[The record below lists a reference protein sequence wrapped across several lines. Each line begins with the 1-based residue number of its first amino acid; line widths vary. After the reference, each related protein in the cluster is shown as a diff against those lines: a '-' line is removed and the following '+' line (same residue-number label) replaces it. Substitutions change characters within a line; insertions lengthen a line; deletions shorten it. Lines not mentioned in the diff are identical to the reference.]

1 LSELF
6 LIPKKK
12 KNNVIESKADYFRR
26 YQIKISMTKPF
37 EAVDFWVRKPDE
49 NNVLELFMHEL
60 SSIDLSKYFRIQISE
75 V

>member
-1 LSELF
+1 
-6 LIPKKK
+6 
-12 KNNVIESKADYFRR
+12 
-26 YQIKISMTKPF
+26 MTKPF

-60 SSIDLSKYFRIQISE
+60 SSIDPNKYFRIQISE